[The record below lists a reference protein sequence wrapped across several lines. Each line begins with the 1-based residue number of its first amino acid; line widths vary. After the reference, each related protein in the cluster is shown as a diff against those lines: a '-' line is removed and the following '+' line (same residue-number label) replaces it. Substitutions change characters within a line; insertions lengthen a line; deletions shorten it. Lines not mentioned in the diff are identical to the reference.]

1 MREPEFIIQR
11 YANKTPIEL
20 LNSEDKT
27 WIFENSPIK
36 GSIDQD
42 SSSLQIQACIVTKG
56 SFQMRFFN
64 SDTFSSTILD
74 KMMFYPGEG
83 FVGSSSD
90 FIKSTHLHVRGNK
103 GQFDEVNKCTTDNF
117 SGHGKHEPHVFV
129 PMEDESEIVCIQAP
143 DPSSEG
149 APHIIDWKYLDTNEQ
164 YVFNGM
170 THEYYTV
177 LSGAVTINDNPL
189 VSPPRRRKLLQKK
202 KSKAIYQV
210 SNPKEVKIVASEP
223 SVFLVLEE
231 EMFI

>member
-11 YANKTPIEL
+11 YVDKTPIEL

-27 WIFENSPIK
+27 WIFKNSPLK

-42 SSSLQIQACIVTKG
+42 YISLTVHASIVTKG

-74 KMMFYPGEG
+74 RMMFYPGDG
-83 FVGSSSD
+83 MVSSSSD
-90 FIKSTHLHVRGNK
+90 AVNCTHLHVRGNK

-117 SGHGKHEPHVFV
+117 SGHGKHDPYVFA
-129 PMEDESEIVCIQAP
+129 PMEAESEIVCVQAP
-143 DPSSEG
+143 DPSNNG
-149 APHIIDWKYLDTNEQ
+149 APHVIGWKYLDTNEQ
-164 YVFNGM
+164 YEFPGM

-189 VSPPRRRKLLQKK
+189 VSPPRKRLLRQKK
-202 KSKAIYQV
+202 KSKTIYQV
-210 SNPKEVKIVASEP
+210 SSPKAVKVVATEP

-231 EMFI
+231 ETFT